1 MISSLIEFKFV
12 GPRERRQAKPSR
24 GKARRAME
32 QLRTGALAVAV
43 PCGRAI
49 IIRPFVAVHIVVTVV
64 VAVVDSCRLL
74 IAAAVRR
81 YNDFIIY
88 FT

>member
-12 GPRERRQAKPSR
+12 GPRERRQAK
-24 GKARRAME
+24 ARRATE
-32 QLRTGALAVAV
+32 QLRTGARAVAV

-64 VAVVDSCRLL
+64 VVAVVDC
-74 IAAAVRR
+74 
-81 YNDFIIY
+81 
-88 FT
+88 

>member
-12 GPRERRQAKPSR
+12 GPRERRQAKPSK

-64 VAVVDSCRLL
+64 VAVVVVDC
-74 IAAAVRR
+74 
-81 YNDFIIY
+81 
-88 FT
+88 